1 MEGIWNKKHIG
12 WRLPILMPKDMWG
25 IDEMVFAGMKM
36 PWNSDV
42 TELLSYRRL
51 AVGSHAIF
59 DVFPGRNLLGKT
71 GAM

>member
-1 MEGIWNKKHIG
+1 
-12 WRLPILMPKDMWG
+12 MWG

-59 DVFPGRNLLGKT
+59 DVFPGRILLGKT